1 MTSER
6 SCIDDFTHNFM
17 RNICMG
23 LSCMNKNRLAWSNT
37 LSALLLGCALFS
49 FGASAQTTPSP
60 REAKPMANNPTVEAR
75 LVDISQEL
83 RCMVCQNESLAS
95 SHAELAEDLRREV
108 RDLIVQG
115 KTDSEIKTF
124 LVDRYGDFV
133 LYRPEVKP
141 LTWALWFGPFFLLLL
156 AAFAMGAYLRQRKK
170 QVAQLELSDAQRER
184 AEQLLK
190 GKP

>member
-6 SCIDDFTHNFM
+6 
-17 RNICMG
+17 MG
-23 LSCMNKNRLAWSNT
+23 WSNI
-37 LSALLLGCALFS
+37 LSALLLACVLIS
-49 FGASAQTTPSP
+49 SGASAQTAPSP

-83 RCMVCQNESLAS
+83 RCLVCQNESLAS

-190 GKP
+190 GKQ

>member
-1 MTSER
+1 MT
-6 SCIDDFTHNFM
+6 
-17 RNICMG
+17 
-23 LSCMNKNRLAWSNT
+23 
-37 LSALLLGCALFS
+37 
-49 FGASAQTTPSP
+49 
-60 REAKPMANNPTVEAR
+60 NNPTVEAR

-156 AAFAMGAYLRQRKK
+156 AAFALGAYLRQRKQ
-170 QVAQLELSDAQRER
+170 QVAPAELSDAQRER
-184 AEQLLK
+184 AEQLLR

>member
-1 MTSER
+1 
-6 SCIDDFTHNFM
+6 
-17 RNICMG
+17 
-23 LSCMNKNRLAWSNT
+23 MNLQTVFLKWLCVASVLV
-37 LSALLLGCALFS
+37 LSALFALAPAQAKEAALLAEDPL
-49 FGASAQTTPSP
+49 
-60 REAKPMANNPTVEAR
+60 VEKR
-75 LVDISQEL
+75 LIHISEEL

-115 KTDSEIKTF
+115 KTDTEIKTF

-141 LTWALWFGPFFLLLL
+141 LTWVLWFGPFFLLLL
-156 AAFAMGAYLRQRKK
+156 AAFALGAYLRQRKK
-170 QVAQLELSDAQRER
+170 QMPSLELSDAQRER

>member
-1 MTSER
+1 MTSKR
-6 SCIDDFTHNFM
+6 MGIDW
-17 RNICMG
+17 G
-23 LSCMNKNRLAWSNT
+23 GWSNI
-37 LSALLLGCALFS
+37 LGALLLGCALI
-49 FGASAQTTPSP
+49 GTGTWAQTTPSP

-124 LVDRYGDFV
+124 LVDRNGDFV

-141 LTWALWFGPFFLLLL
+141 LTWVLWFGPFLLLLL
-156 AAFAMGAYLRQRKK
+156 AAFAMGAYLRQRKQ
-170 QVAQLELSDAQRER
+170 QVAPAELSDAQRER
-184 AEQLLK
+184 AEQLLR